1 MVLLSVWLLFEEE
14 EEKRPPP
21 SLRDRKKEA

>member
-1 MVLLSVWLLFEEE
+1 MVLLSDWLLFEEE
-14 EEKRPPP
+14 EKKRPPP